1 MESDAELD
9 CQNILKKKDYYEI
22 LGVEKTADET
32 EIKKA
37 YRKLAIKYHPDK
49 NQAKSA
55 GEAFKKVNQAFSI
68 LKDKDKRKH
77 YDIFGTDPEQNGI
90 SEASDFNPFD
100 IFNMFF
106 NEMGGINLGNLNTG
120 TGTTR
125 ISFNNGGT
133 TFTVYSNGFS
143 GFDDDDDIFSQFFG
157 MGNMRNSKS
166 RRRGNNNNNNES
178 DNRRRRNNFG
188 FDDDDRNKEFQ
199 RQIQKINFCL
209 QICPL
214 MCCLVFVL
222 IPFFIR
228 VLLPF

>member
-143 GFDDDDDIFSQFFG
+143 GFDDDDIFGQFFG
-157 MGNMRNSKS
+157 MGNMRNTKS

-188 FDDDDRNKEFQ
+188 FEDDDRNKEFQ

>member
-143 GFDDDDDIFSQFFG
+143 GFDDDDIFGQFFG
-157 MGNMRNSKS
+157 MGNMRNTK
-166 RRRGNNNNNNES
+166 N
-178 DNRRRRNNFG
+178 RRRNNFA
-188 FDDDDRNKEFQ
+188 FDDDDRKKEFQ
-199 RQIQKINFCL
+199 RQMQKISFCL